1 METLPQNVGPQMV
14 LVTRA
19 ALALLLLATIA
30 GQIVVVITAQSMVLA
45 YPEFADLQA
54 PLVGAAILFGICVE
68 IILVITWILVGYI
81 RDGRIFGSSS
91 LKLVDIMAD
100 TLAVAT
106 VIVVGTLFLIPGPPA
121 LGLLLM
127 GGALVGLTL
136 TMVLLVLRS
145 LLRKTSYMRVEL
157 DGVV

>member
-1 METLPQNVGPQMV
+1 MV
-14 LVTRA
+14 VVTRA

-30 GQIVVVITAQSMVLA
+30 GQLAVVITAQSMA
-45 YPEFADLQA
+45 SAFPEFAYLQV

-68 IILVITWILVGYI
+68 VILMITSILVGYI
-81 RDGRIFGSSS
+81 RDGRIFGASS

-100 TLAVAT
+100 TLAIAT
-106 VIVVGTLFLIPGPPA
+106 VTVGGTLFLIPGPPA
-121 LGLLLM
+121 LGLLLI
-127 GGALVGLTL
+127 GGVLVGAAL

-145 LLRKTSYMRVEL
+145 LLRKASYMRAEL

>member
-1 METLPQNVGPQMV
+1 MEHLPRNVAPQMV

-30 GQIVVVITAQSMVLA
+30 GQIVVVVTAQSMASA

-68 IILVITWILVGYI
+68 VILVITAILVGYI

-100 TLAVAT
+100 IFAIAT
-106 VIVVGTLFLIPGPPA
+106 AIVVGTLFLIPGPPA
-121 LGLLLM
+121 LGLLLIC
-127 GGALVGLTL
+127 GALAGVTL
-136 TMVLLVLRS
+136 TMILLVLRS
-145 LLRKTSYMRVEL
+145 LLRKTAFMRAEL